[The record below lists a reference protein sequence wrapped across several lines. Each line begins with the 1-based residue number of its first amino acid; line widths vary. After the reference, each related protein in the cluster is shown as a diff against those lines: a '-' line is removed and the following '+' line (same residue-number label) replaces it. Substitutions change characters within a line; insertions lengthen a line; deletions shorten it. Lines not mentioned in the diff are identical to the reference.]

1 MSKLSVL
8 KAVKTSYVQV
18 FSRLNRGIKW
28 RPLESFVIMDV
39 TSSLGGG
46 GGGGGG
52 GDETSTTVE
61 GGIKGDR

>member
-46 GGGGGG
+46 GGVRR

-61 GGIKGDR
+61 GGIQGDR